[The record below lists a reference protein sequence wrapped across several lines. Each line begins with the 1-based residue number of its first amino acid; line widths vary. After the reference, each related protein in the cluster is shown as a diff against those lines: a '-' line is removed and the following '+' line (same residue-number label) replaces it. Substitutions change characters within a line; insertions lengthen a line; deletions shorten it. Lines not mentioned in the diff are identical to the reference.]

1 MFTFQGLMDYYSSSF
16 NYFESCTVE
25 RKLIHSRAI
34 SCKLNKFIGIEEES
48 FTKLLQGL
56 HC

>member
-1 MFTFQGLMDYYSSSF
+1 MDYYSSSF